1 MKSII
6 KITCFIFLFVGAY
19 TLPAQNAKLTKTKVN
34 DWLSLSLP
42 ADFTIMAEDVYARKY
57 GAYRQP
63 LAMYTSPNGLAD
75 LGINETI
82 NRSLRAF
89 NNSDWQEEDMNMLKS
104 LYKSTIMAMHAEV
117 TFVQDKLETINGR
130 KYIVLEFVGTVK
142 DEDKAV
148 SFGSNIKKQYSYLQY
163 TVEAGKV
170 IIFNFTCPANVR
182 NLWQDTAKQ
191 IMQSIKFG
199 KAKKK

>member
-1 MKSII
+1 MI
-6 KITCFIFLFVGAY
+6 KKIGFLIVLCFL
-19 TLPAQNAKLTKTKVN
+19 LNNLNAQNGKLIKTKVTENLTVSIPN
-34 DWLSLSLP
+34 DF
-42 ADFTIMAEDVYARKY
+42 AVMGDDVYARKY

-63 LAMYTSPNGLAD
+63 IVMYTSSNGLVD
-75 LGINETI
+75 FGINENI

-89 NNSDWQEEDMNMLKS
+89 NNSDWQEDDMNMLKS
-104 LYKSTIMAMHAEV
+104 LYKGTIMAMHAEV

-148 SFGSNIKKQYSYLQY
+148 SFGSNTKKQYSYLQY
-163 TVEAGKV
+163 TVEAGK
-170 IIFNFTCPANVR
+170 IMIFNFNCPANVR

-191 IMQSIKFG
+191 IMQSIKFA
-199 KAKKK
+199 KAKTK